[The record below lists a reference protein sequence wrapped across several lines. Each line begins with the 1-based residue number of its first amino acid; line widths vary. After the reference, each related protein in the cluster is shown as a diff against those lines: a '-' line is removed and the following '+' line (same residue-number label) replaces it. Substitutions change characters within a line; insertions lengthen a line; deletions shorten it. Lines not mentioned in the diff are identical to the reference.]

1 MQKQSNL
8 PSTIQQII
16 KYWEPP
22 TNVASLWAITVTNTM
37 LSPLLLLLTSSASTE
52 ASEASLGVSHDSYG
66 NFTVSLN
73 GKLWLS
79 GGETRVYDYS
89 SSDGTLKLLSQ
100 AS

>member
-1 MQKQSNL
+1 MIS
-8 PSTIQQII
+8 
-16 KYWEPP
+16 
-22 TNVASLWAITVTNTM
+22 A
-37 LSPLLLLLTSSASTE
+37 LLLLLSVADATE
-52 ASEASLGVSHDSYG
+52 ASEATLGFSHDSYG

>member
-1 MQKQSNL
+1 MIS
-8 PSTIQQII
+8 
-16 KYWEPP
+16 
-22 TNVASLWAITVTNTM
+22 A
-37 LSPLLLLLTSSASTE
+37 LLLLRALAASTE
-52 ASEASLGVSHDSYG
+52 ASEATLGFSHDSYG

-100 AS
+100 ASRNNVYSHCSAAALTVSTVGL

>member
-1 MQKQSNL
+1 MKS
-8 PSTIQQII
+8 
-16 KYWEPP
+16 
-22 TNVASLWAITVTNTM
+22 A
-37 LSPLLLLLTSSASTE
+37 LLLLLASTAFAE
-52 ASEASLGVSHDSYG
+52 ASEATLGFSHDSYG

-100 AS
+100 ASWKSRSYVNDVYCY